1 MPTLEAVEVAA
12 PALIVE
18 QTRLIR
24 ASRARIFEAWTN
36 PELLKQWFGPA
47 DRVCVLAESDP
58 RVGGAYRIGVRLKDD
73 PNAPVASAFGH
84 YTQVVANERL
94 QFSWIPT
101 WTQGEESLVT
111 VSLEHVTGGT
121 EVTLRHE
128 HFPPESFAGY
138 NVGWDGSL
146 TKLAKAVERF

>member
-1 MPTLEAVEVAA
+1 MPTLEAVEVKA
-12 PALIVE
+12 PARIVE

-24 ASRARIFEAWTN
+24 ATRARIFAAWTN

-58 RVGGAYRIGVRLKDD
+58 RVGGAYRIGVRLKDVPD
-73 PNAPVASAFGH
+73 AQVATASGH

-94 QFSWIPT
+94 QFNWIPS